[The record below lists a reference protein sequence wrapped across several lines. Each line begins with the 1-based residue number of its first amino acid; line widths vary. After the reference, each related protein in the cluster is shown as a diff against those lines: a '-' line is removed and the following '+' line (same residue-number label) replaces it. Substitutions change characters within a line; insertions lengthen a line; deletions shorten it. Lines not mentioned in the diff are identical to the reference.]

1 MGDKNHSLEKSIEK
15 YKRQGM
21 FTDLIKL
28 LEVSI
33 PNISSEEAKTRL
45 KIQLAE
51 AYYAIREFQQAKA
64 LAEEILPIAQQGYSI
79 LLGNTENLLGKI
91 YRIYQRYEEAIDHYH
106 KAEQAFKSIND
117 KEGISKI
124 YHNLG
129 NVFVLLER
137 FKKAHKYHT
146 KALELAKQL
155 GDQRAIASSYL
166 NIGSLYYQNGEV
178 DNALVNFKK
187 AKDLFELVEDEPSLA
202 ATYLNLAEIHLL
214 RREYSLTR
222 DYGSKAVTLYE
233 NQNNV
238 IGQRLGLTVHARAA
252 RAEES
257 IETAIESYHKLIN
270 LNPNEASEDVYLEL
284 GECYLYQ
291 KELDIAKTTFEKIL
305 QLPDRTLRGVG
316 FSLNY
321 LARISIDKKEFEEA
335 QKLFLQLLQVLS
347 EIKPQDSDSMASTQ
361 GNLGFMY
368 LKTGDISQ
376 AWNFLEKATNHFKRR
391 KNWEEF
397 ITLTS
402 NYRDELI
409 QIKEYNHAIQLV
421 KEYFIPICP
430 KKDVITLNQ
439 YHYEISLIYH
449 LKGETDKGLQ
459 YWQQNY
465 NKKISFQK
473 YSVPFLKNPNLNPKT
488 RKELEQQHITFLKR
502 LHSSME
508 SE

>member
-1 MGDKNHSLEKSIEK
+1 MEDISLIEKHIEK
-15 YKRQGM
+15 YTLQGR
-21 FTDLIKL
+21 FNDLIELIEKT
-28 LEVSI
+28 I
-33 PNISSEEAKTRL
+33 PNINSKEYELQL
-45 KIQLAE
+45 KLQLAE
-51 AYYAIREFQQAKA
+51 AYYAIRDFKQAKE
-64 LAEEILPIAQQGYSI
+64 LADEILPMTQQGHQV

-91 YRIYQRYEEAIDHYH
+91 YRIYQRYEEAIDHYQ

-129 NVFVLLER
+129 NVYILLDR
-137 FKKAHKYHT
+137 FKKAHKYHK
-146 KALELAKQL
+146 KALDLAKQL
-155 GDQRAIASSYL
+155 GSQKALASSYL

-178 DNALVNFKK
+178 DEALANFKK
-187 AKDLFELVEDEPSLA
+187 AKDLFELVKDDPSLA

-214 RREYSLTR
+214 HREYSITR
-222 DYGSKAVTLYE
+222 DYSSKAVILYE

-238 IGQRLGLTVHARAA
+238 IGQRLGFTAYARAA

-257 IETAIESYHKLIN
+257 IETAIETYNKLIS
-270 LNPNEASEDVYLEL
+270 LNPNETPEDIYLEL

-291 KELDIAKTTFEKIL
+291 KELDVAKTTFEQIL
-305 QLPDRTLRGVG
+305 QVPGRTLRGVG

-402 NYRDELI
+402 NYRDELV
-409 QIKEYNHAIQLV
+409 QIKEYDRAIQLL

-430 KKDVITLNQ
+430 KKDLITLNQ
-439 YHYEISLIYH
+439 YYYEISLIYH

-459 YWQQNY
+459 YWKQNY

-508 SE
+508 SEQ

>member
-1 MGDKNHSLEKSIEK
+1 MENKTSLEKSIEK
-15 YKRQGM
+15 YTRQGRYI
-21 FTDLIKL
+21 DLIEFLEKSIQNVSSKEEEL
-28 LEVSI
+28 L
-33 PNISSEEAKTRL
+33 L

-51 AYYAIREFQQAKA
+51 AHYSIREFKQAKA

-91 YRIYQRYEEAIDHYH
+91 YRIYQRYEEAIDHYQ
-106 KAEQAFKSIND
+106 KAEQVFKSIKD
-117 KEGISKI
+117 IEGISKV

-129 NVFVLLER
+129 NVYVLLER
-137 FKKAHKYHT
+137 FKKAHKYHK
-146 KALELAKQL
+146 KALELAIQL

-187 AKDLFELVEDEPSLA
+187 AKDLFELVEDNPSLA

-214 RREYSLTR
+214 RREYSLTH
-222 DYGSKAVTLYE
+222 DFSSKAMSLYE
-233 NQNNV
+233 NQNNA
-238 IGQRLGLTVHARAA
+238 IGQSLALTAHARAA
-252 RAEES
+252 RAEEL
-257 IETAIESYHKLIN
+257 IETAIESYNKIID
-270 LNPNEASEDVYLEL
+270 LNPNETSEDIYLEL

-291 KELDIAKTTFEKIL
+291 KELNLAKTIFEKIL
-305 QLPDRTLRGVG
+305 QLPTRTLRGVG
-316 FSLNY
+316 FSLNH

-335 QKLFLQLLQVLS
+335 QKLFQQLLQVLLR
-347 EIKPQDSDSMASTQ
+347 IKPQDPDSMASTQ
-361 GNLGFMY
+361 GNLGFLY
-368 LKTGDISQ
+368 LKTGDINQ

-391 KNWEEF
+391 KNREEF
-397 ITLTS
+397 LTLIS

-409 QIKEYNHAIQLV
+409 QIKEYDRAIQLV

-430 KKDVITLNQ
+430 KKDLITLNQ

-459 YWQQNY
+459 YWKQNY
-465 NKKISFQK
+465 NEKTPFQK
-473 YSVPFLKNPNLNPKT
+473 YSIPFLKNPNINSKT
-488 RKELEQQHITFLKR
+488 RKELEYQHTSFLKR
-502 LHSSME
+502 LHLSMK